1 MIIILKLRNIFYY
14 EKNCNIY
21 TSELRDLPY
30 FLNKT
35 FFTLCLIN
43 YIEDY
48 HVGNQCIT
56 DILLYNKNQYGDD
69 IHFFQ
74 TRKRYNKKL
83 IKNIVKYV
91 VCELDDYTYYENEL
105 PDSLKDYDLTIGY
118 IESLNLS
125 DIDFGTIPDSI
136 VKSKK
141 FSKYV
146 ASRLIKEF
154 LDNNEYKILLNRKF
168 FKKLTITI

>member
-14 EKNCNIY
+14 ENSTRFINRFA
-21 TSELRDLPY
+21 TRDLLY

-48 HVGNQCIT
+48 HVGNQCIN
-56 DILLYNKNQYGDD
+56 DILLYNKNQYEDE

-91 VCELDDYTYYENEL
+91 VCELGNYIYYENEL

-118 IESLNLS
+118 IESLNLT
-125 DIDFGTIPDSI
+125 DIDFDTIPNSI
-136 VKSKK
+136 LKSKK

-154 LDNNEYKILLNRKF
+154 LDNNEKIPLNRKY